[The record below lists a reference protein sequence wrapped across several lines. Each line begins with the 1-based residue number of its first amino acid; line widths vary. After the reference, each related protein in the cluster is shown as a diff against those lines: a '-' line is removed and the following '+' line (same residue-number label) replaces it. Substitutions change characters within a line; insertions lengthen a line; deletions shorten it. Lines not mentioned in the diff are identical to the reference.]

1 MQHVI
6 IVIHLMLVLA
16 LIGVVLLQRSEGGGL
31 GIGSTGGFMTSRGT
45 ANVLTRATAI
55 LAGLFFLTS
64 LLLSILAGVG
74 HKPTSILEGG
84 QSAPTAPGAPPP
96 LGGAAAACS
105 TSCKAARRRL
115 RRRRQQPRRG
125 RRCRSRSEITT
136 KGPGNPAPSTFGSG
150 VSEKSWGKFEESMQI
165 VSQVPAKLISYPA
178 THRCRAGLSNSRSS
192 NRFARVKG

>member
-6 IVIHLMLVLA
+6 IVIHLMMVLA

-74 HKPTSILEGG
+74 QKPTSILEGG
-84 QSAPTAPGAPPP
+84 QGAPTAPGAPPP
-96 LGGAAAACS
+96 LGGGSGGFLDRLQGGSPPAAPATPA
-105 TSCKAARRRL
+105 
-115 RRRRQQPRRG
+115 
-125 RRCRSRSEITT
+125 
-136 KGPGNPAPSTFGSG
+136 APSGP
-150 VSEKSWGKFEESMQI
+150 
-165 VSQVPAKLISYPA
+165 QVPQSK
-178 THRCRAGLSNSRSS
+178 
-192 NRFARVKG
+192 